1 MKPFNSNVY
10 VRLYLKLLGLLGA
23 LFFVS
28 CDRGNDG
35 IIAMYGAPVNGY
47 KEVRFHGTV
56 KSADSL
62 QVLPDLNVDFF
73 SDQMR
78 ILFTSTDLG
87 GEYSFVQGVYEGEKY
102 RLKVS
107 DTDSVANNGQF
118 EAKEIEIVISG
129 RDIGDKEHKAD
140 ILLKRK

>member
-1 MKPFNSNVY
+1 MKLLHGNVY

-35 IIAMYGAPVNGY
+35 IIAKYGAPVNDY

-62 QVLPDLNVDFF
+62 QVLPDLNVDFL

-78 ILFTSTDLG
+78 VLFTNTDQG
-87 GEYSFVQGVYEGEKY
+87 GEYSFVQGVFEGEKY